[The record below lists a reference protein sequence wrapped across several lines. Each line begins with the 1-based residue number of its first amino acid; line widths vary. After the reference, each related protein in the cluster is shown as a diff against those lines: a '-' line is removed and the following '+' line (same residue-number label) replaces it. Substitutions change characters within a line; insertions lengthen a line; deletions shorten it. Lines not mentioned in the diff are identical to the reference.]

1 MNKIIR
7 ISFSGLLF
15 IVLGLFV
22 LSTGSVKAA
31 NPDGCYDADK
41 NPTNGDVNGVD
52 QAGNNLSTLDQNGNT
67 LSSQNCYV
75 VTSKTGVSPVVYK
88 QVQCSDLTTPI
99 TPTATPNQDP
109 NVVCANSGG
118 AMAWVVCPVIEAIG
132 HGEELFINMINT
144 QLKTKPVNLT
154 SDTDPVAVKTK
165 AIWTNFRFIG
175 NLVLVIA
182 VLVIVYAEAVG
193 GSIADAYTVQKTL
206 PRILITAMLINLSI
220 YLMLGLQDIFNVLGS
235 GISDL
240 ILQPFKSG
248 GGGGLI
254 NISAGTGAL
263 FTAGSVGLGLIGVAA
278 LTSGIVPIL
287 LLLGLSGLLALTGVF
302 VTVILRQGILFML
315 VVTSPV
321 AFALY
326 CLPNTEQYFKKWW
339 NFSIKILMVYPI
351 VNVVIALAYVSGF
364 VLSQIN
370 GGTGGQLLAAIASML
385 PLFLIPFAFK
395 MSGGAMAS
403 IYGAVSGVTNRLRK
417 PINKLAGNVAKKKAS
432 QNLEKARSDNYFKNA
447 NNGRF
452 RSRLN
457 RGMMVATSPDKLG
470 ANPAKWRS
478 KAGDLGTFPAIH
490 EADQAMEKNE
500 LVKNLNEDTVW
511 KMAAES
517 TSHDDFVRRMRESGM
532 SETETESNA
541 NNYRQIR
548 SSMSEDAFKLVAVK
562 KAIAGGTAV
571 KDSAEFVSLI
581 ASATKGNSVLMQ
593 KMVADGRNLANSAGR
608 FDLGKAGFGAVLTA
622 TKEMNNLNAR
632 LASGNITKDQ
642 YNIEKANIGLKVAKD
657 AALSCSPAE
666 MVYGKAQSV
675 KNLGA
680 AMAEINRDRIK
691 SVTVAQTELLSMEQ
705 AQNTPGYGPTPIEFE
720 RITFDS
726 NNNPTFTKV
735 TEIPTQQDVK
745 NQEIL
750 VKIKQREAVQGL
762 ATLNGTLQAMS
773 QASPKNAAILSDEL
787 VAADID
793 VDSRMSAFLPDGHN
807 TSSGPLK
814 INMQQ
819 LLDIISKKQDN
830 NDYKQMSYSAY
841 MSGIDPNQLAA
852 AARNAG
858 QGGPTPT
865 INNP

>member
-22 LSTGSVKAA
+22 LSTGSAKAA
-31 NPDGCYDADK
+31 NLPGCYGADK
-41 NPTNGDVNGVD
+41 KTTNCDVNGVD
-52 QAGNNLSTLDQNGNT
+52 QAGNNLSTLDKNGNT

-75 VTSKTGVSPVVYK
+75 VTSKADVSPVVYN
-88 QVQCSDLTTPI
+88 QVQCSDLTTVI
-99 TPTATPNQDP
+99 TPTAAPNQDP

-154 SDTDPVAVKTK
+154 SKTDPVTEMTK
-165 AIWTNFRFIG
+165 RIWTNFRFIG

-240 ILQPFKSG
+240 ILQPFKSA

-302 VTVILRQGILFML
+302 VTVILRQGILFVL

-364 VLSQIN
+364 VMSQIN

-417 PINKLAGNVAKKKAS
+417 PINKLAGNIAKKKAAENYE
-432 QNLEKARSDNYFKNA
+432 NLKAGNYFKGGIEEGNRRGA
-447 NNGRF
+447 FNRRLQRATFAAKGGAT
-452 RSRLN
+452 LN
-457 RGMMVATSPDKLG
+457 RDKRKARVDQAVNDYKEHNLEEVLKQNPEIQTIMGNGEFSKLAMESTGADDLTNKLLQTSTYQEMRNNRIRELTSRGVSQQEAENQADAFVRNDAQNRSQRFSTVRRKIGDSAFKEVMSQSYFSDKNAPKDVEDALQVMAGMANHLGSDPASQEAYIMKVSSMMDKVGRVDFSAASAGTKLG
-470 ANPAKWRS
+470 EGMKIIAAVKNGASAADLKNMISQSAETIRKSSLEGTSSS
-478 KAGDLGTFPAIH
+478 KAMMQASPRAL
-490 EADQAMEKNE
+490 EQLADQQNRNIGGLRQQMSTTTNPDEMASLQREFKRQYAA
-500 LVKNLNEDTVW
+500 
-511 KMAAES
+511 MAA
-517 TSHDDFVRRMRESGM
+517 
-532 SETETESNA
+532 
-541 NNYRQIR
+541 NY
-548 SSMSEDAFKLVAVK
+548 DA
-562 KAIAGGTAV
+562 
-571 KDSAEFVSLI
+571 
-581 ASATKGNSVLMQ
+581 
-593 KMVADGRNLANSAGR
+593 
-608 FDLGKAGFGAVLTA
+608 
-622 TKEMNNLNAR
+622 
-632 LASGNITKDQ
+632 LASGDP
-642 YNIEKANIGLKVAKD
+642 AHAKIY
-657 AALSCSPAE
+657 A
-666 MVYGKAQSV
+666 
-675 KNLGA
+675 
-680 AMAEINRDRIK
+680 DRIMGQ
-691 SVTVAQTELLSMEQ
+691 SAT
-705 AQNTPGYGPTPIEFE
+705 
-720 RITFDS
+720 
-726 NNNPTFTKV
+726 
-735 TEIPTQQDVK
+735 
-745 NQEIL
+745 NQL
-750 VKIKQREAVQGL
+750 YQL
-762 ATLNGTLQAMS
+762 PDNLN
-773 QASPKNAAILSDEL
+773 PKNVPMNNQQMIDTLRNDPEFLQFRREYANQRD
-787 VAADID
+787 ADRGAPI
-793 VDSRMSAFLPDGHN
+793 
-807 TSSGPLK
+807 
-814 INMQQ
+814 
-819 LLDIISKKQDN
+819 
-830 NDYKQMSYSAY
+830 
-841 MSGIDPNQLAA
+841 
-852 AARNAG
+852 
-858 QGGPTPT
+858 TP
-865 INNP
+865 PQS